1 MKGTHKHYKW
11 EVLALLWMAYLLN
24 QADRQVFNT
33 VLPQIQETLNL
44 GDTEVG
50 WIATI
55 FNFCYALM
63 VPFGGMAGDRF
74 SRKWVVTIAILFWSV
89 ATMFTGLATG
99 VIMLILLRSVATG
112 GGEAFFGPANYSL
125 LGQYH
130 TDTRARAMSIHQTSY
145 YVGVILAGWLAGYI
159 AEKLGW
165 EYSFII
171 FGAAGIVWGIVMALR
186 LKDKKEAA
194 CHVDEA
200 PRNDAQKPGI
210 LDGFKVVFTTPT
222 ALILTIGFSG
232 FIFVITGYM
241 TWVPTFLQ
249 EEFSMSVTN
258 AGLHSMLWTYIA
270 AFAGVLL
277 AGTLSDKMAVKNR
290 KVRMDIQGLG
300 LILGALF
307 LFFVKADATIWVVYA
322 CFAGWG
328 FFRAFFDAN
337 IYTVLY
343 DVTPSRL
350 HASCSSALI
359 TTGFAVGALAPVVL
373 GAIVEVPKEVES
385 PNNVKVVMVDD
396 KVALSWEDSSK
407 EEYGYNIFMRE
418 ASSEEFAEPIATI
431 SPVTGKD
438 TTYCLPAAIDTT
450 KNYVFAVQAKG
461 EKVVNNSWIVDTE
474 GNSVI
479 PKEAVKADW
488 GKAFVLLGII
498 WVICGLMMLWASRK
512 YYQKDYDKINK

>member
-33 VLPQIQETLNL
+33 VLPAIRDSLGI

-50 WIATI
+50 LIATI
-55 FNFCYALM
+55 FNLCYAFM
-63 VPFGGMAGDRF
+63 VPFGGMTGDRF
-74 SRKWVVTIAILFWSV
+74 SRKWVTTIAILFWSV

-99 VIMLILLRSVATG
+99 VVMLILLRSVATG

-159 AEKLGW
+159 ADKLGW
-165 EYSFII
+165 QYSFII
-171 FGAAGIVWGIVMALR
+171 FGAAGVVWGIVMAVR
-186 LKDKKEAA
+186 LKDKKED
-194 CHVDEA
+194 CHDVEVL
-200 PRNDAQKPGI
+200 KPGI
-210 LDGFKVVFTTPT
+210 FDGFKTVFTTPT
-222 ALILTIGFSG
+222 ALVLTIGFSG

-241 TWVPTFLQ
+241 TWVPAFLQ
-249 EEFSMSVTN
+249 EEFGQTQAAAGFNSMF
-258 AGLHSMLWTYIA
+258 WTYVA

-277 AGTLSDKMAVKNR
+277 AGSLSDKIAVRDR
-290 KVRMDIQGLG
+290 KVRMVIQGIG
-300 LILGALF
+300 LILGAAF
-307 LFFVKADATIWVVYA
+307 LFFVNAGMSLWLIYA

-359 TTGFAVGALAPVVL
+359 TTGFAVGALAPVILGAMKESMGSLSATFPVL
-373 GAIVEVPKEVES
+373 G
-385 PNNVKVVMVDD
+385 VV
-396 KVALSWEDSSK
+396 W
-407 EEYGYNIFMRE
+407 
-418 ASSEEFAEPIATI
+418 
-431 SPVTGKD
+431 
-438 TTYCLPAAIDTT
+438 
-450 KNYVFAVQAKG
+450 
-461 EKVVNNSWIVDTE
+461 VVCGI
-474 GNSVI
+474 
-479 PKEAVKADW
+479 
-488 GKAFVLLGII
+488 LLL
-498 WVICGLMMLWASRK
+498 VVSRTH
-512 YYQKDYDKINK
+512 YQKDYDKINK

>member
-1 MKGTHKHYKW
+1 MKGMHKHYKW
-11 EVLALLWMAYLLN
+11 EVLALLWVAYLLN

-33 VLPQIQETLNL
+33 VLPQIKEALSI

-50 WIATI
+50 LIATI
-55 FNFCYALM
+55 FNLCYAVM
-63 VPFGGMAGDRF
+63 VPLGGLAGDRL
-74 SRKWVVTIAILFWSV
+74 SRKWVTTIAILFWSV

-99 VIMLILLRSVATG
+99 VMMLILLRSVATG

-159 AEKLGW
+159 AQSLGW

-171 FGAAGIVWGIVMALR
+171 FGAAGVIWGIVMIFR
-186 LKDKKEAA
+186 LKDKKEEIAGQAGNDPNAA
-194 CHVDEA
+194 AEK
-200 PRNDAQKPGI
+200 KPGL

-241 TWVPTFLQ
+241 TWVPAFLQ
-249 EEFSMSVTN
+249 GEYGLSITD
-258 AGLHSMLWTYIA
+258 AGLHSMLWTYVA
-270 AFAGVLL
+270 AFVGVLL
-277 AGTLSDKMAVKNR
+277 AGTLSDKMAVRDR
-290 KVRMDIQGLG
+290 KVRMVIQGIGLLLG
-300 LILGALF
+300 SVF
-307 LFFVKADATIWVVYA
+307 LFFVEASTPIWIVYLS
-322 CFAGWG
+322 FAGWG

-373 GAIVEVPKEVES
+373 GMLIPE
-385 PNNVKVVMVDD
+385 
-396 KVALSWEDSSK
+396 
-407 EEYGYNIFMRE
+407 
-418 ASSEEFAEPIATI
+418 
-431 SPVTGKD
+431 
-438 TTYCLPAAIDTT
+438 PAAI
-450 KNYVFAVQAKG
+450 VSFAG
-461 EKVVNNSWIVDTE
+461 DCNSWGVVTKGATPEEI
-474 GNSVI
+474 SASW
-479 PKEAVKADW
+479 AV
-488 GKAFVLLGII
+488 AFKVLAAVWIA
-498 WVICGLMMLWASRK
+498 CGAMMLWASRK
-512 YYQKDYDKINK
+512 FYQKDYDKINNTL